1 MSDKKLQQP
10 RQSFDYFAHPD
21 SNLKKELFGIEQDVL
36 LGPYSDL
43 THINI
48 KIKKRNITIDVEIP
62 QNCALLVPPRRTFF
76 SLENLSRSEHPNY
89 QFTTRYKHIDN
100 LQDAMPVKRTYNPAE
115 LLGRF
120 DTTQNPE
127 KTMELYVELLREL
140 IGKDTIDT
148 LADIVSI
155 NKFAEDSLQQDL
167 SWGRG
172 LKTAEELID
181 QFRKTGK
188 YEGLCK
194 ERTMMVKWLLCAGSA
209 DNRTHTM
216 VYTGKNY
223 DDLAI
228 HTFNE
233 IRMNKNGE
241 HFPLPVDWHYLKEV
255 QEGSHSFPFLREDA
269 PWVYYL
275 PDHLPKVILDTEKE
289 KHQAFD
295 NGDYQQ
301 RDDERVE
308 ILMQTDERPTFP
320 CKIIIKEV

>member
-1 MSDKKLQQP
+1 MTDKKP
-10 RQSFDYFAHPD
+10 REPRKPFDYFAYPD
-21 SNLKKELFGIEQDVL
+21 CELPRDCRFGINYDL
-36 LGPYSDL
+36 RLGPYSDL
-43 THINI
+43 TPINI
-48 KIKKRNITIDVEIP
+48 KIKKHNIAIDVEIP

-100 LQDAMPVKRTYNPAE
+100 LQDAVPVKRTYNPAE
-115 LLGRF
+115 LLGEF
-120 DTTQNPE
+120 DKTQNPE
-127 KTMELYVELLREL
+127 KTMELYVQLLREL

-172 LKTAEELID
+172 LKTAEELLD
-181 QFRKTGK
+181 QFRQTGK

-194 ERTMMVKWLLCAGSA
+194 ERTTMVKWLLCAGSA

-233 IRMNKNGE
+233 IRMNKNE
-241 HFPLPVDWHYLKEV
+241 
-255 QEGSHSFPFLREDA
+255 
-269 PWVYYL
+269 
-275 PDHLPKVILDTEKE
+275 
-289 KHQAFD
+289 
-295 NGDYQQ
+295 
-301 RDDERVE
+301 ER
-308 ILMQTDERPTFP
+308 FP
-320 CKIIIKEV
+320 CPSTGITSKKYANAAIHSPSFEKTRHGFIT